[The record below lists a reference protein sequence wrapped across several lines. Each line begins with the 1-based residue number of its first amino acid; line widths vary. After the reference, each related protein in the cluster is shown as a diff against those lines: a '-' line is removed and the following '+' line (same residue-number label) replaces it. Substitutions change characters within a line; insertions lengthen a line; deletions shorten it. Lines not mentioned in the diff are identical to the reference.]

1 MSEQEKQEQEQQ
13 QPQEGQPETQHE
25 EGRGGDASTAQ
36 NREEMH
42 STSQEAPDEKRHA
55 DEVTG
60 EGTGARGGE
69 YS

>member
-1 MSEQEKQEQEQQ
+1 MSEQEKQKQEQQ
-13 QPQEGQPETQHE
+13 QPQEGQPETQNE
-25 EGRGGDASTAQ
+25 ERRGGDAPTAQ

-42 STSQEAPDEKRHA
+42 SASQAPDEKRHA

>member
-1 MSEQEKQEQEQQ
+1 MSEQEKQQQEQQ
-13 QPQEGQPETQHE
+13 QPQEGQPETRNE
-25 EGRGGDASTAQ
+25 ERRGGDASTAQ

-42 STSQEAPDEKRHA
+42 SVSQAADEKQHA

>member
-13 QPQEGQPETQHE
+13 QPQEGQPETQNQ
-25 EGRGGDASTAQ
+25 EGRASDAAAAQ

-42 STSQEAPDEKRHA
+42 SASQAPDEKQHA